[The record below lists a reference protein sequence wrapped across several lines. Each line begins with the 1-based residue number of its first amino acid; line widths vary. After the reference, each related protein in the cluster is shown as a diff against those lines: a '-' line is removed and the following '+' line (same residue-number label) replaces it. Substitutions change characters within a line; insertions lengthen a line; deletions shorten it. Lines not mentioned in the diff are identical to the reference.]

1 MKATHSRPFPSAC
14 LIQLISAELS
24 DIPAYV
30 HVSLWD
36 SPGRFTA
43 GSDSVRVWL
52 QTPEEKISLV
62 TGQSRTWAWTTK
74 TKSAEVWNSPEMAD
88 SSRNVR
94 HLVKVIMVVCWTSGW
109 WFGLSSVW
117 REINTDGGGHDLHWL
132 LLTMRKMYQSTE
144 GILSHFLILL
154 I

>member
-1 MKATHSRPFPSAC
+1 MWATHSKPFPSAC
-14 LIQLISAELS
+14 FIQLISAELS

-74 TKSAEVWNSPEMAD
+74 TKSTEVWNSPVMAD
-88 SSRNVR
+88 SSRNVS
-94 HLVKVIMVVCWTSGW
+94 HLVTVIMVVCLISGW

-132 LLTMRKMYQSTE
+132 LLTMRKMYRSTE
-144 GILSHFLILL
+144 GILSHFLFYLF
-154 I
+154 